1 MLTDINQKTLKD
13 LIEES
18 KITNKAILIDF
29 YAEWCGP
36 CKMATPI
43 LEKISNMEYEGID
56 FFKVNVD
63 SNMEIA
69 KEYGIK
75 SIPSFVL
82 LKGGEV
88 KNKMIGSP
96 TTERL
101 KEFISEYTQN

>member
-1 MLTDINQKTLKD
+1 MLTDINQKKLKD

-18 KITNKAILIDF
+18 KITNKSILIDF

-36 CKMATPI
+36 CKMITPI
-43 LEKISNMEYEGID
+43 VEKISNMEYEGID

-63 SNMEIA
+63 SNIEIA

-75 SIPSFVL
+75 SIPSFVI

-88 KNKMIGSP
+88 KNKIIGSP
-96 TTERL
+96 TIERL
-101 KEFISEYTQN
+101 KEFILEYTQN